1 MEIAEKICL
10 PSHHSP
16 HHPSM
21 LSSLPASQP
30 PCPHRPVILTDQVW
44 IIDALSS
51 LPTSLRS
58 LFPSLFSAALHG
70 LTLREA
76 ALLSHINL
84 PSQVC
89 GAQQWGRGE
98 GWGDEGVAFGVDCR
112 HTAQVFSLFF
122 FCAHCEQHV
131 AQSDADF
138 EPISAGKKQEEVLLV
153 KKNFEGN
160 NVADF
165 SMFKVRHGGCHWYL
179 DNFLLVDLCL
189 FSCASSRFL
198 QHVYNLFVCW
208 I

>member
-44 IIDALSS
+44 IIDVLSS

-98 GWGDEGVAFGVDCR
+98 GRGDEGVAFGVDCR

-122 FCAHCEQHV
+122 FVHTVSNMLLRVTLTLSQF
-131 AQSDADF
+131 QQ
-138 EPISAGKKQEEVLLV
+138 GKNR
-153 KKNFEGN
+153 KKSF
-160 NVADF
+160 
-165 SMFKVRHGGCHWYL
+165 W
-179 DNFLLVDLCL
+179 
-189 FSCASSRFL
+189 
-198 QHVYNLFVCW
+198 
-208 I
+208 

>member
-98 GWGDEGVAFGVDCR
+98 GSGDEGVAFGVDCR

-122 FCAHCEQHV
+122 LCTLWATCCSEWRWLWANFSREKTGR
-131 AQSDADF
+131 SPF
-138 EPISAGKKQEEVLLV
+138 GEKEFWGK
-153 KKNFEGN
+153 
-160 NVADF
+160 
-165 SMFKVRHGGCHWYL
+165 
-179 DNFLLVDLCL
+179 
-189 FSCASSRFL
+189 
-198 QHVYNLFVCW
+198 
-208 I
+208 